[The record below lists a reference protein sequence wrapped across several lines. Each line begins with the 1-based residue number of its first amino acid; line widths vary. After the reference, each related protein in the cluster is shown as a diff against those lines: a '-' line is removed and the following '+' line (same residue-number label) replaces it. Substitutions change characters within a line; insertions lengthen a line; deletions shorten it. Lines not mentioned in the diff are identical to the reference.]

1 MFRNRKHPAM
11 ASKVAPVI
19 SVNAEN
25 IGEPPMRI
33 YDGRR
38 VLVLIAAAI
47 ASFVLLVG
55 PASAGTVYDLTATPA
70 PGNSVGVPA
79 FSIQFTDQN
88 SDGLLSDADIIN
100 GFSGVNQY
108 DVLVGIPTIT
118 GFTNGSA
125 PQWAFSESINPA
137 LGTGISPS
145 QWTYSINQQIAAVP
159 ESSTWAMLLLGF
171 AGLWHLSRRRS
182 SRARRHF
189 RFLTHKANLPSF

>member
-1 MFRNRKHPAM
+1 
-11 ASKVAPVI
+11 
-19 SVNAEN
+19 
-25 IGEPPMRI
+25 MRI

-38 VLVLIAAAI
+38 ILVLLSTAV

-55 PASAGTVYDLTATPA
+55 PAGAGTVYDLTATPA

-79 FSIQFTDQN
+79 FTVQFTDQN
-88 SDGLLSDADIIN
+88 SDGLLGDADIIN

-108 DVLVGIPTIT
+108 DVLVSIPTIT

-171 AGLWHLSRRRS
+171 AGLWYVSRRCQQLP
-182 SRARRHF
+182 RRHF
-189 RFLTHKANLPSF
+189 RFLTHKFAILANLPSF